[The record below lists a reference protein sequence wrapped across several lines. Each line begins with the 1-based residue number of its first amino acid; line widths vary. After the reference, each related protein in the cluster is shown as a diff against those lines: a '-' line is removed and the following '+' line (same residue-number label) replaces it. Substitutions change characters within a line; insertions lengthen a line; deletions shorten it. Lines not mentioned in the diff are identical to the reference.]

1 MTAQRQTNVRTGQ
14 LHIEQIVGNETFFK
28 IDIDAILDAKAG
40 SKARWV
46 PGMLRSWLKRIA
58 HQDEVNGFLESAG
71 TKQGVPW
78 LDAVMEFLDVKLD
91 IHGLENLPDD
101 GDGRRFTFVS
111 NHPLGGPDGIAIGQ
125 VLGHRYDGRIRY
137 LVNDLLMNLHGLA
150 PLCVP
155 INKTGRQ
162 GRDFPRLVE
171 AAFGSDNHIIM
182 FPAGLCSRRQHGAI
196 RDLPWNKTFITK
208 SVETQRDVVPIHFG
222 GQNSDRFYRL
232 ANIGKRLG
240 LKFNIAML
248 FLADET
254 FLNRHK
260 TFSLH
265 IGKPIPWQTFDHS
278 RKPAEWAAWVQ
289 DCVYKLP

>member
-1 MTAQRQTNVRTGQ
+1 M
-14 LHIEQIVGNETFFK
+14 GNNTFFK
-28 IDIDAILDAKAG
+28 IDIDQILDNKAG
-40 SKARWV
+40 NKARFV
-46 PGMLRSWLKRIA
+46 PGFVRTWLKGIA

-71 TKQGVPW
+71 NKQGVPW
-78 LDAVMEFLDVKLD
+78 LDAVMEFLDVTLD
-91 IHGLENLPDD
+91 IHGMENLPDD
-101 GDGRRFTFVS
+101 SDGKRFTFVS

-155 INKTGRQ
+155 INKTGKQ
-162 GRDFPRLVE
+162 SRDFPRLVE

-182 FPAGLCSRRQHGAI
+182 FPAGLCSRRQQGVI
-196 RDLPWNKTFITK
+196 RDLPWNKTFVTK
-208 SVETQRDVVPIHFG
+208 SVETQRDVVPIYFSG
-222 GQNSDRFYRL
+222 RNSDRLYNL
-232 ANIGKRLG
+232 ANFGKRLG

-248 FLADET
+248 YLADET
-254 FLNRHK
+254 FKNRHK

-265 IGKPIPWQTFDHS
+265 IGKPIPWQTFDRS

-289 DCVYKLP
+289 EQVYQLP

>member
-1 MTAQRQTNVRTGQ
+1 M
-14 LHIEQIVGNETFFK
+14 GNNTFFK
-28 IDIDAILDAKAG
+28 IDIDQILDNKAG
-40 SKARWV
+40 NKARFV
-46 PGMLRSWLKRIA
+46 PGFVRTWLKGIA

-71 TKQGVPW
+71 NKQGVPW
-78 LDAVMEFLDVKLD
+78 LDAVMEFLYVTLD
-91 IHGLENLPDD
+91 IHGMENLPDD
-101 GDGRRFTFVS
+101 SDGKRFTFVS

-155 INKTGRQ
+155 INKTGKQ
-162 GRDFPRLVE
+162 SRDFPRLVE

-182 FPAGLCSRRQHGAI
+182 FPAGLCSRRQQGVI
-196 RDLPWNKTFITK
+196 RDLPWNKTFVTK
-208 SVETQRDVVPIHFG
+208 SVETQRDVVPIYFSG
-222 GQNSDRFYRL
+222 RNSDRFYNL
-232 ANIGKRLG
+232 ANFGKRLG

-248 FLADET
+248 YLADET
-254 FLNRHK
+254 FKNRHK

-265 IGKPIPWQTFDHS
+265 IGKPIPWQTFDRS

-289 DCVYKLP
+289 EQVYQLP

>member
-1 MTAQRQTNVRTGQ
+1 MSD
-14 LHIEQIVGNETFFK
+14 ETFFK
-28 IDIDAILDAKAG
+28 IDIDQILDNKAG
-40 SKARWV
+40 SKARFV
-46 PGMLRSWLKRIA
+46 PGFVRTWLKGIA

-71 TKQGVPW
+71 DKQGVPW
-78 LDAVMEFLDVKLD
+78 LDAVMEFLDVTLD
-91 IHGLENLPDD
+91 IHGMENLPDD
-101 GDGRRFTFVS
+101 ADGKRFTFVS

-155 INKTGRQ
+155 INKTGKQ
-162 GRDFPRLVE
+162 SRDFPRLVE

-182 FPAGLCSRRQHGAI
+182 FPAGLCSRRQQGVI

-208 SVETQRDVVPIHFG
+208 SVETQRDVVPIYFSG
-222 GQNSDRFYRL
+222 RNSDRFYNL
-232 ANIGKRLG
+232 ANFGKRLG

-248 FLADET
+248 YLADET
-254 FLNRHK
+254 FKNRHK

-265 IGKPIPWQTFDHS
+265 IGKPIPWQTFDRS

-289 DCVYKLP
+289 EQVYQLP

>member
-1 MTAQRQTNVRTGQ
+1 M
-14 LHIEQIVGNETFFK
+14 GNNTFFK
-28 IDIDAILDAKAG
+28 IDIDQILDNKAG
-40 SKARWV
+40 SKARFV
-46 PGMLRSWLKRIA
+46 PGFVRTWLKGIA

-71 TKQGVPW
+71 NKQGVPW
-78 LDAVMEFLDVKLD
+78 LDAVMEFLDVTLD
-91 IHGLENLPDD
+91 IHGMENLPDD
-101 GDGRRFTFVS
+101 ADGKRFTFVS

-155 INKTGRQ
+155 INKTGKQ
-162 GRDFPRLVE
+162 SRDFPRLVE

-182 FPAGLCSRRQHGAI
+182 FPAGLCSRRQQGVI

-208 SVETQRDVVPIHFG
+208 SVETQRDVVPIYFSG
-222 GQNSDRFYRL
+222 RNSDRFYNL
-232 ANIGKRLG
+232 ANFGKRLG

-248 FLADET
+248 YLADET
-254 FLNRHK
+254 FKNRHK

-265 IGKPIPWQTFDHS
+265 IGKPIPWQTFDRS

-289 DCVYKLP
+289 EQVYQLP